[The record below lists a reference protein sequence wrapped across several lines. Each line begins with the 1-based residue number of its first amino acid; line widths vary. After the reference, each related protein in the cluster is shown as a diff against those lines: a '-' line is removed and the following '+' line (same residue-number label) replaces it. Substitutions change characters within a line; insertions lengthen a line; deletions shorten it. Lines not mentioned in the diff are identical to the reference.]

1 MGTMRVTIPRP
12 KTFLKDLENAIRGT
26 LHTPGKVVTG
36 VAMSLLVYSLFVL
49 STFPEYSWQ
58 LLSSD
63 IAYLG
68 EALVALNS
76 NLFASVGAI
85 GTSLMIVYSVLTAVV
100 LLHIVI
106 QVSSGG
112 VYFSLG
118 GIGGMVPVFFI
129 GGCAGCGA
137 GLIGLLGAA
146 GAIGILPFQGNGVRV
161 LGSLFLIGFLGY
173 YGDPRTCNLD

>member
-1 MGTMRVTIPRP
+1 MRVTVPGPR
-12 KTFLKDLENAIRGT
+12 KFLRELENALRGT
-26 LHTPGKVVTG
+26 LHSQRRFVSAAVLS
-36 VAMSLLVYSLFVL
+36 VSVYSLFVL

-63 IAYLG
+63 LAYLDD
-68 EALVALNS
+68 ALIALNS
-76 NLFASVGAI
+76 NLYASMGLL
-85 GTSLMIVYSVLTAVV
+85 GTGLMVAYSVLTALV
-100 LLHIVI
+100 LLHITT
-106 QVSSGG
+106 QVRRGG

-118 GIGGMVPVFFI
+118 GIGGMMPVFFL

-146 GAIGILPFQGNGVRV
+146 GAIGLLPFQGNGVRL

-173 YGDPRTCNLD
+173 YGDPRTCS